1 MVTRKMKTYG
11 KVVAELDYDV
21 YKAILG
27 SIRIFLPKH
36 VYVSP
41 ERVTVEG
48 RKKVRLWCLY
58 PEVGKEAVEQ
68 ALREQGA

>member
-11 KVVAELDYDV
+11 KVVVELDYNV

-27 SIRIFLPKH
+27 SIRRYLPRH

-58 PEVGKEAVEQ
+58 PELGKEAVER
-68 ALREQGA
+68 ALSELN

>member
-21 YKAILG
+21 YKAKIG
-27 SIRIFLPKH
+27 SIRIHLPKH

-41 ERVTVEG
+41 ERVTAEG

-58 PEVGKEAVEQ
+58 PELGKAAVER
-68 ALREQGA
+68 ALSQ